1 MNAFEKAVS
10 LGLTGTDAEIV
21 GKLQTL
27 TAGPIPIANVLQ
39 WFDDQNL
46 AELDPIDNAWVG
58 SLVSVVKNPATPAP
72 LAAGLR
78 KLFVHLAK
86 RTSQTVDTTD
96 LTFAVEVWTLLGYLI
111 QMGVV
116 TTGQRDSFYLLDG
129 GRPYKDL
136 TVEEFDAQRVAA
148 DAAIAQQALASE
160 WAELQNDGI
169 NEAVATG
176 DRAALIVAVQS
187 VLASLEAAQ

>member
-1 MNAFEKAVS
+1 MNGYQKAHA
-10 LGLTGTDAEIV
+10 LNLTGTDAEIV
-21 GKLQTL
+21 AKLQTL

-39 WFDDQNL
+39 WFDEQNL

-96 LTFAVEVWTLLGYLI
+96 LTFAIEVWTLLGYLI

-116 TTGQRDSFYLLDG
+116 TTQQRDSFYLLDG

-136 TVEEFDAQRVAA
+136 TVQEFEAQRDAAAAEVTAHEFRSEVVAWLNEEFNPLLAAA
-148 DAAIAQQALASE
+148 DRVGLNAALAGK
-160 WAELQNDGI
+160 QF
-169 NEAVATG
+169 
-176 DRAALIVAVQS
+176 
-187 VLASLEAAQ
+187 

>member
-1 MNAFEKAVS
+1 MNGYEKA
-10 LGLTGTDAEIV
+10 LALNLTGSDSEIV
-21 GKLQTL
+21 AKLQTL
-27 TAGPIPIANVLQ
+27 TSGPIPIANVLQ
-39 WFDDQNL
+39 WFDEQNL

-58 SLVSVVKNPATPAP
+58 SLVDVVKNPQTPAP
-72 LAAGLR
+72 LVAGLR

-116 TTGQRDSFYLLDG
+116 TTSQRDLFYLLDG

-136 TVEEFDAQRVAA
+136 TDVEFAAQRTQYQAA
-148 DAAIAQQALASE
+148 QAQQALAQE
-160 WAELQNDGI
+160 WGSLQNTEDI
-169 NEAVATG
+169 NAAVGAG
-176 DRAALIVAVQS
+176 DRERLKAGLIAAAGKL
-187 VLASLEAAQ
+187 

>member
-1 MNAFEKAVS
+1 MNGYQKSQS
-10 LGLTGTDAEIV
+10 LSLTGTDAEIV
-21 GKLQTL
+21 AKLQTL

-39 WFDDQNL
+39 WFDEQNL
-46 AELDPIDNAWVG
+46 AELDPIENAWVG
-58 SLVSVVKNPATPAP
+58 TLVSVVKNPATPAP

-78 KLFVHLAK
+78 RLFVHLAK

-116 TTGQRDSFYLLDG
+116 TSQQRDSFYLLDG

-136 TVEEFDAQRVAA
+136 TVQQFAAQRA
-148 DAAIAQQALASE
+148 DAEAEQVRQSIRLRLDAAWNQIGTSEQADAIA
-160 WAELQNDGI
+160 ELRAIADEM
-169 NEAVATG
+169 EA
-176 DRAALIVAVQS
+176 
-187 VLASLEAAQ
+187 

>member
-1 MNAFEKAVS
+1 MNGYEKSEA
-10 LGLTGTDAEIV
+10 LGLTGTDAEKV
-21 GKLQTL
+21 AKLQTL

-39 WFDDQNL
+39 WFDEQNL

-58 SLVSVVKNPATPAP
+58 SLVNVVKNPATPAP

-96 LTFAVEVWTLLGYLI
+96 LTFAIEVWTLLGYLI

-116 TTGQRDSFYLLDG
+116 TTQQLDAFYLLDG

-136 TVEEFDAQRVAA
+136 TVEEFA
-148 DAAIAQQALASE
+148 AQQTA
-160 WAELQNDGI
+160 AE
-169 NEAVATG
+169 T
-176 DRAALIVAVQS
+176 
-187 VLASLEAAQ
+187 EAAQSAVRAEVAGLFNESVNPAIATGVKTEIVAALRSAADTLEAG

>member
-1 MNAFEKAVS
+1 MNGYEKAVS

-21 GKLQTL
+21 AKLQTL

-39 WFDDQNL
+39 WFDEQNL

-58 SLVSVVKNPATPAP
+58 SLVNVVKNPATPAP

-116 TTGQRDSFYLLDG
+116 TSEQRDSFYLLDG

-136 TVEEFDAQRVAA
+136 TVEQFDEQRQAA
-148 DAAIAQQALASE
+148 ELSTQRQALRLRLDTIWNQIGTSEQADGIADLRAIADE
-160 WAELQNDGI
+160 
-169 NEAVATG
+169 
-176 DRAALIVAVQS
+176 
-187 VLASLEAAQ
+187 LEAA